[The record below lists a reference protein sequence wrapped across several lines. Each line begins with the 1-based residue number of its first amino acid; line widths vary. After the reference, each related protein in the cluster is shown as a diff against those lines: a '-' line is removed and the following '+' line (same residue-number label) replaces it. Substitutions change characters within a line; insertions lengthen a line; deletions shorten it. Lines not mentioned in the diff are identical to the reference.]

1 MVYKTKKDELISY
14 EKKPTGLL
22 RTLALPLIFVGG
34 LGVIGV
40 SSVGFLTL
48 VNKII
53 ESDKE
58 EQEEHLGIWK
68 NLENGKYTTMGEL
81 YKNSEE
87 YEGKFVRTFGQY
99 DSHNFFESKKEDE
112 TGQFQLYLN
121 DGINQE
127 GLIMASHNHQFG
139 ERCKQNTE
147 LNELKE
153 KGLLQEREIEI
164 KGVFHKAKE
173 NLNPK
178 GFPRKDGIFGMVIQT
193 DDQGWGNSI
202 EKK

>member
-40 SSVGFLTL
+40 SS
-48 VNKII
+48 

-99 DSHNFFESKKEDE
+99 DSHNFFESKKEK
-112 TGQFQLYLN
+112 QL
-121 DGINQE
+121 
-127 GLIMASHNHQFG
+127 
-139 ERCKQNTE
+139 
-147 LNELKE
+147 
-153 KGLLQEREIEI
+153 
-164 KGVFHKAKE
+164 
-173 NLNPK
+173 
-178 GFPRKDGIFGMVIQT
+178 
-193 DDQGWGNSI
+193 
-202 EKK
+202 